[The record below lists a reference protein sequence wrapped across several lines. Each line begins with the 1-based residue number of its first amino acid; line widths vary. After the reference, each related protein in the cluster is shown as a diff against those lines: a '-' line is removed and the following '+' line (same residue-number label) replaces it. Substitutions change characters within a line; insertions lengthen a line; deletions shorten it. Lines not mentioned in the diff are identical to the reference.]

1 MFDWNDL
8 TFFLELARHGRL
20 MPAARRLKVDNTTV
34 SRRIAELERGLDTK
48 LFQRCSDGFLLT
60 EAGHKLFVIAEI
72 IEQKMLS
79 VPEALGLSDGTEP
92 AGRVRVASMEG
103 IAAFY
108 LSARFAEFAAAM
120 PGIVV
125 ELVTERHLINLTKR
139 EADISVSFV
148 PPQGPRLKV
157 RRVGAF
163 RLALFAS
170 DRYLALR
177 GRPETR
183 ADLQDHDFVDYVDDL
198 VAIEPVHWLL
208 EVLRPSNV
216 VFRST
221 SMAAQQTAVAA
232 GAGLALLPLFSA
244 KTNPA
249 LVPILPEE
257 IVVRRELYLAVHEDI
272 EHAGRVRAVTRFLT
286 ELFTR
291 EAAYLN
297 QF

>member
-79 VPEALGLSDGTEP
+79 VPETLGLSDGAEP
-92 AGRVRVASMEG
+92 TGRVRVASMEG

-108 LSARFAEFAAAM
+108 LSARFAELAAAM

-163 RLALFAS
+163 RLALFGS
-170 DRYLALR
+170 EHYLTAR
-177 GRPETR
+177 GRPGTR
-183 ADLQDHDFVDYVDDL
+183 AALQDHDFVDYIDDL

-244 KTNPA
+244 KTNPT
-249 LVPILPEE
+249 LVPVLPDE
-257 IVVRRELYLAVHEDI
+257 IVVRRDLYLAVHEDI
-272 EHAGRVRAVTRFLT
+272 EHAGRVRAVTRFLS

-291 EAAYLN
+291 EAEYLN

>member
-79 VPEALGLSDGTEP
+79 VPEALGLSDGAEP

-170 DRYLALR
+170 ERYLALR

-208 EVLRPSNV
+208 EVLRPSHV

-249 LVPILPEE
+249 LVPVLPEE

>member
-1 MFDWNDL
+1 
-8 TFFLELARHGRL
+8 

-79 VPEALGLSDGTEP
+79 VPETLGLSDGAEP
-92 AGRVRVASMEG
+92 TGRVRVASMEG

-108 LSARFAEFAAAM
+108 LSARFAELAAAM

-163 RLALFAS
+163 RLALFGS
-170 DRYLALR
+170 EHYLTAR
-177 GRPETR
+177 GRPGTR
-183 ADLQDHDFVDYVDDL
+183 AALQDHDFVDYIDDL

-244 KTNPA
+244 KTNPT
-249 LVPILPEE
+249 LVPVLPDE
-257 IVVRRELYLAVHEDI
+257 IVVRRDLYLAVHEDI
-272 EHAGRVRAVTRFLT
+272 EHAGRVRAVTRFLS

-291 EAAYLN
+291 EAEYLN

>member
-79 VPEALGLSDGTEP
+79 VPEALGLSDGGEP

-170 DRYLALR
+170 ERYLALR

-249 LVPILPEE
+249 LVPVLPEE

>member
-8 TFFLELARHGRL
+8 TFFLEVARHGRL

-34 SRRIAELERGLDTK
+34 SRRIAELERSLDTK

-60 EAGHKLFVIAEI
+60 EGGDKLFVIAEV
-72 IEQKMLS
+72 IEQKMLG
-79 VPEALGLSDGTEP
+79 VPEALGLQDGTQP
-92 AGRVRVASMEG
+92 VGRVRVASMEG

-108 LSARFAEFAAAM
+108 LSAKFAELAATA
-120 PGIVV
+120 PGLVV

-157 RRVGAF
+157 RRVGEF
-163 RLALFAS
+163 RLALFSSEA
-170 DRYLALR
+170 YLARR
-177 GRPETR
+177 GRPRSR
-183 ADLQDHDFVDYVDDL
+183 ADLQQHDFVDYVDDL

-208 EVLRPSNV
+208 EVLKPNNV

-221 SMAAQQTAVAA
+221 SMAAQQAATAA
-232 GAGLALLPLFSA
+232 GAGIALLPLFSA

-249 LVPILPEE
+249 LVPVLPDE
-257 IVVRRELYLAVHEDI
+257 IVVRRELYLGVHEDI
-272 EHAGRVRAVTRFLT
+272 EHVGRVRAVTRFLT
-286 ELFTR
+286 ELFIQ
-291 EAAYLN
+291 EADHLN

>member
-34 SRRIAELERGLDTK
+34 SRRIAELERSLDTK

-60 EAGHKLFVIAEI
+60 EGGHKLFVIAEA
-72 IEQKMLS
+72 IEQKMFS
-79 VPEALGLSDGTEP
+79 VPEALGLPGSTQP

-108 LSARFAEFAAAM
+108 LSAKFAEFAATM
-120 PGIVV
+120 PGLVV

-157 RRVGAF
+157 RRVGEF

-170 DRYLALR
+170 EPYLARR
-177 GRPETR
+177 GRPASR

-208 EVLRPSNV
+208 EVLKPTNV

-221 SMAAQQTAVAA
+221 SMAAQQTAVAT
-232 GAGLALLPLFSA
+232 GAGIALLPLFSA

-249 LVPILPEE
+249 LVPVLPED
-257 IVVRRELYLAVHEDI
+257 IVVRRELYLGVHEDI
-272 EHAGRVRAVTRFLT
+272 EHVGRIRAVTRFLAD
-286 ELFTR
+286 LFTQ
-291 EAAYLN
+291 EADYLN
-297 QF
+297 RF

>member
-60 EAGHKLFVIAEI
+60 EAGHKLFVIAET

-79 VPEALGLSDGTEP
+79 VPEALGLSDGAEP

-177 GRPETR
+177 GRPVTR

>member
-34 SRRIAELERGLDTK
+34 SRRIAELERDLDTK

-60 EAGHKLFVIAEI
+60 EAGHKLFVVAEG

-79 VPEALGLSDGTEP
+79 VPDLLGLPDGAEP

-108 LSARFAEFAAAM
+108 LSAKFAELAAAT
-120 PGIVV
+120 PGLVV

-148 PPQGPRLKV
+148 PPQGPRLRV
-157 RRVGAF
+157 RRAGEF

-170 DRYLALR
+170 ERYLTAR
-177 GRPETR
+177 GSPRTR
-183 ADLQDHDFVDYVDDL
+183 ADLNDHDFVDYVDDL

-208 EVLRPSNV
+208 EVLKPANV

-221 SMAAQQTAVAA
+221 SMAAQQTAVAS
-232 GAGLALLPLFSA
+232 GAGIALLPLFSA

-249 LVPILPEE
+249 LVPVLPDE
-257 IVVRRELYLAVHEDI
+257 IVVRRKLYLSVHEDI
-272 EHAGRVRAVTRFLT
+272 EHVGRVRAVTRFLSD
-286 ELFTR
+286 LFIR
-291 EAAYLN
+291 EAGYLN
-297 QF
+297 AF

>member
-34 SRRIAELERGLDTK
+34 SRRIAELERSLDTK

-60 EAGHKLFVIAEI
+60 EGGDKLFVIAEA
-72 IEQKMLS
+72 IEQKMLG
-79 VPEALGLSDGTEP
+79 VPEALGLQAGTQP
-92 AGRVRVASMEG
+92 VGRVRVASMEG

-108 LSARFAEFAAAM
+108 LSAKFAAFAATA
-120 PGIVV
+120 PGLVV

-148 PPQGPRLKV
+148 PPQGPRLTV
-157 RRVGAF
+157 RRVGEF

-170 DRYLALR
+170 EAYLARR
-177 GRPETR
+177 GRPR
-183 ADLQDHDFVDYVDDL
+183 ARAELPEHDFVDYVDDL

-208 EVLRPSNV
+208 EVLKPNSV

-249 LVPILPEE
+249 LVPVLADE
-257 IVVRRELYLAVHEDI
+257 IVVRRELYLGVHEDI
-272 EHAGRVRAVTRFLT
+272 QHVGRVRAVTRFLT
-286 ELFTR
+286 DLFTQ
-291 EAAYLN
+291 EAGYLN
-297 QF
+297 EM

>member
-79 VPEALGLSDGTEP
+79 VPEALGLSDGAEP

-249 LVPILPEE
+249 LVPVLPEE